1 MNLDMLYEV
10 TKLTG
15 DKKYAEIANAQ
26 AEASSTTHVRPD
38 WTTFHVINIDQR
50 TRGAVLEK
58 MTHQGA
64 YTYPF
69 IGFKLTYRIR
79 QR

>member
-1 MNLDMLYEV
+1 MNLDMLYEA

-15 DKKYAEIANAQ
+15 DKKYAEIASAQ

-58 MTHQGA
+58 CTHQGKRHRSPSG
-64 YTYPF
+64 TS
-69 IGFKLTYRIR
+69 LCLRICR
-79 QR
+79 

>member
-1 MNLDMLYEV
+1 MNLDMLYEA

-58 MTHQGA
+58 CTHQG
-64 YTYPF
+64 
-69 IGFKLTYRIR
+69 KLLPSSYITS
-79 QR
+79 